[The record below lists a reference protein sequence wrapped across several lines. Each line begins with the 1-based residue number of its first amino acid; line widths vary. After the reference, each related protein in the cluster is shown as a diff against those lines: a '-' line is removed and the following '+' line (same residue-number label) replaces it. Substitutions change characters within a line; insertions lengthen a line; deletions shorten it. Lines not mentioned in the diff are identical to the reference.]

1 MGPGLSGFGLM
12 YCGLS
17 IEPGPTGSGLGPFQ
31 LHFWRSLF
39 TIGQIMGKILFEY
52 LSSLVTIGNFF
63 WRFGQKKF
71 KPSGH
76 TANEIN
82 YIDGER
88 VGTSHTNR
96 VGLEVE
102 QARAFH

>member
-1 MGPGLSGFGLM
+1 
-12 YCGLS
+12 
-17 IEPGPTGSGLGPFQ
+17 
-31 LHFWRSLF
+31 
-39 TIGQIMGKILFEY
+39 MGKIWYEY
-52 LSSLVTIGNFF
+52 LSSLVTIGIFF
-63 WRFGQKKF
+63 WDLGKKKF

-76 TANEIN
+76 TANEIY